1 MDINRRKEGP
11 SGLRMSWVVW
21 LQAVAL
27 VCGCN
32 TQTQRE
38 LGRFLGRPVVPAGI
52 EYTHRRT
59 GDQPWSI
66 HILQIR
72 RNPQRY
78 SFTTTLAQDHIF
90 GLESLPDQVAELQT
104 GKTRPIAAVNG
115 DFFVIRQDPYQGDP
129 TGLHIWRG
137 QLVSGPKGACF
148 WLDAGGQPHIGEVE
162 PRMRVVFSDGRDLRI
177 GLNEFRLDDGAILY
191 SPVLGPSTRTQGG
204 TEYELEPADTKD
216 LPLKIGR
223 DFEARIAEVLPGG
236 DHPLKDGRL
245 ILSLGPKVTGPAA
258 QLQSG
263 QIIQLKF
270 DAGVDLS
277 GVQVAI
283 GGGPVLIEDG
293 QVKQWKGE
301 QPRHPRTA
309 IGWNSEKFFLVV
321 VDGRQKGLSIGMSI
335 PELADLMKQLGCDQ
349 ALNLDGGGSST
360 LWLDGEIMNSP
371 SDGRPRRIANGLVVV
386 ESTQP
391 ETAP

>member
-1 MDINRRKEGP
+1 MDMNRRKNGP
-11 SGLRMSWVVW
+11 PGLRMSWVVW
-21 LQAVAL
+21 LLAGAL

-32 TQTQRE
+32 AQPQCE

-66 HILQIR
+66 HILQIQR
-72 RNPQRY
+72 TPQRY
-78 SFTTTLAQDHIF
+78 SFLTTLAQDHIF
-90 GLESLPDQVAELQT
+90 GLESLPDQVADLSS
-104 GKTRPIAAVNG
+104 GKARPVAAVNG
-115 DFFVIRQDPYQGDP
+115 DFFVIRTDPYQGDP
-129 TGLHIWRG
+129 TGLQIWRG
-137 QLVSGPKGACF
+137 QLVSGPKGICF
-148 WLDAGGQPHIGEVE
+148 WLDAKSQPHIGDVE
-162 PRMRVVFSDGRDLRI
+162 PRMRAVFSDGRDLKI
-177 GLNEFRLDDGAILY
+177 GINEVRPENGAVLY
-191 SPVLGPSTRTQGG
+191 SSVLGPSTRTQGG
-204 TEYELEPADTKD
+204 IEYELEPADAKD
-216 LPLKIGR
+216 LPLKAG
-223 DFEARIAEVLPGG
+223 ARIAARIVQAWQGG

-258 QLQSG
+258 QLQPG
-263 QIIQLKF
+263 QTVQLKLE
-270 DAGVDLS
+270 ASVDLS

-283 GGGPVLIEDG
+283 GGGPVLIQDS

-309 IGWNSEKFFLVV
+309 IGWNGEKFFLVV
-321 VDGRQKGLSIGMSI
+321 VDGRQKGLSIGMTF